1 MSNPTPVDIA
11 ESVRTAYTVRMEK
24 KLKTLVL
31 IDGNAIIHRSY
42 HALPPMATKTGESVH
57 AVYGF
62 ALTLFS
68 VIEKFKP
75 DYIAASF
82 DLPGGTFRDEL
93 YAEYKATRVAAPDDL
108 YAQIPRVKE
117 LVQAMNIP
125 IYELPGFEADDCVGA
140 LSKQG
145 EAAGVETIIVTGDT
159 DTLQLVTEHVK
170 VYTLRK
176 GLKDMVLYG
185 VSEVTAKYGFPPERL
200 IDYKGLRGDT
210 SDNIPGVKGIGEKGA
225 TDLIQEFGSLED
237 IYAALERVKPKVR
250 EKLVAGREMAF
261 LSKKLGTIDREAPVI
276 LKLDECATHDFNH
289 ETIEHF
295 LRTLDFFSLLKRI
308 PGGEKKGQES
318 HIIRSEK
325 PKKRGQKRIET
336 GEDIE
341 EFLRRCLTEPIAVVL
356 SETDASLFGSRGVEA
371 VGLAASSEAV
381 EVVWNEATGRV
392 LAEFLADSDRKKIAI
407 DAKALA
413 HTLAGLGMKLS
424 GIVEDILLSAYMLQ
438 AGNRLD
444 VETLIIEESGTDW
457 TSLALLEK
465 ARAVRALAHSLRKKL
480 EALAEEQGGEHTVVT
495 LLRDIELPLVS
506 VLFAMEEAGI
516 LLDPATFKQL
526 SQEIDASVQS
536 LEKGI
541 YTFAGK
547 EFNLNSPKQLA
558 DVLFVDLAIP
568 TDGIKKNKTG
578 YSTASTELEKLRS
591 DYPIVKLIE
600 EYRETFKLK
609 TTYVDVLPGLVK
621 SDGRLHTT
629 YRQDV
634 AATGRLSS
642 VDPNLQNIPIRTAL
656 GARIRD
662 GFVAAPGKKLVGADY
677 SQIELR
683 IAAHLSGD
691 INMTRAFIEGED
703 IHRATA
709 ALVHGLKPEDVSDS
723 LRREA
728 KALNFGIIYGMGAYG
743 LAQATDMDQKKAA
756 QFIKEYLK
764 KFSGI
769 AKYMD
774 DMRKFAHEK
783 GYVETALGRRRT
795 LPEIQSTNQAL
806 VRGAE
811 RMAINMPIQGLAA
824 DIMKLAMLAAERL
837 VETKYANSARLLLQ
851 IHDELIAEVDE
862 KDAVAFAADLQNAME
877 GVYQLSVPLAVS
889 VEIGKNWGE
898 I

>member
-1 MSNPTPVDIA
+1 MATK
-11 ESVRTAYTVRMEK
+11 R
-24 KLKTLVL
+24 KLLVL

-42 HALPPMATKTGESVH
+42 HALPPMATKAGESVH

-62 ALTLFS
+62 AMTLFS

-82 DLPGGTFRDEL
+82 DLPGGTFRDDL
-93 YAEYKATRVAAPDDL
+93 YAEYKATRVKAPDDL
-108 YAQIPRVKE
+108 YAQIPKVKE

-125 IYELPGFEADDCVGA
+125 IYELPGYEADDCVGT

-145 EAAGVETIIVTGDT
+145 EKAGVDVVIVTGDT
-159 DTLQLVTEHVK
+159 DTLQLVTERVK

-185 VSEVTAKYGFPPERL
+185 IPEVKEKYSFPPERL
-200 IDYKGLRGDT
+200 VDYKGLRGDS

-250 EKLVAGREMAF
+250 EKLIADREMAF
-261 LSKKLGTIDREAPVI
+261 LSKKLGTIDSGAPVT
-276 LKLDECATHDFNH
+276 LALEECATHDFNR
-289 ETIEHF
+289 ETIENF
-295 LRTLDFFSLLKRI
+295 LRSLDFYSLLKRI
-308 PGGEKKGQES
+308 PGTIGMTTSAVDTRPAKRTGKKTKS
-318 HIIRSEK
+318 ISTSEDLK
-325 PKKRGQKRIET
+325 S
-336 GEDIE
+336 
-341 EFLRRCLTEPIAVVL
+341 FLASSASEPVSVVPVL
-356 SETDASLFGSRGVEA
+356 KDASLFGAAGIES
-371 VGLAASSEAV
+371 VGLASSGEAV
-381 EVVWNEATGRV
+381 EVMWNEATESALTGFF
-392 LAEFLADSDRKKIAI
+392 ANPERKKIAI
-407 DAKALA
+407 DSKALA
-413 HTLAGLGMKLS
+413 HTLSGVKAKLAG
-424 GIVEDILLSAYMLQ
+424 ITEDILLSAYVLH
-438 AGNRLD
+438 AGHRSD
-444 VETLIIEESGTDW
+444 IETLVVEESGADW
-457 TSLALLEK
+457 ASLSLPEK
-465 ARAVRALAHSLRKKL
+465 AKAATMLASSLREKL
-480 EALAEEQGGEHTVVT
+480 EALAKEQGGQYTVTT
-495 LLRDIELPLVS
+495 LLRDIELPLVP
-506 VLFAMEEAGI
+506 VLFAMEEAGV
-516 LLDPATFKQL
+516 LLDPVVFQKL
-526 SQEIDASVQS
+526 SEEIDASVKS
-536 LEKGI
+536 LEKEI

-568 TDGIKKNKTG
+568 TEGVKKNKTG
-578 YSTASTELEKLRS
+578 YSTASPELEKLRAE
-591 DYPIVKLIE
+591 YPIVKLIE

-642 VDPNLQNIPIRTAL
+642 VDPNLQNIPIRTML

-662 GFVAAPGKKLVGADY
+662 GFVAALGKKLVGADY

-691 INMTRAFIEGED
+691 ENMTRAFIEGED

-709 ALVHGLKPEDVSDS
+709 ALVHGLKPEEVSDS

-756 QFIKEYLK
+756 EFIKEYLS
-764 KFSGI
+764 KFSGV

-774 DMRKFAHEK
+774 DMKKFAHEN

-824 DIMKLAMLAAERL
+824 DIMKLAMLAAHKL
-837 VETKYANSARLLLQ
+837 VQEKYPNSARLLLQ

-862 KDAVAFAADLQNAME
+862 ADASAFAADLKQAME
-877 GVYQLSVPLAVS
+877 SVYTLSVPLAVS
-889 VEIGKNWGE
+889 VEIGNNWGE

>member
-1 MSNPTPVDIA
+1 MATK
-11 ESVRTAYTVRMEK
+11 R
-24 KLKTLVL
+24 KLLVL

-42 HALPPMATKTGESVH
+42 HALPPMATKAGDSVH

-62 ALTLFS
+62 AMTLFS

-82 DLPGGTFRDEL
+82 DLPGGTFRDDL

-108 YAQIPRVKE
+108 YAQIPKVKE

-125 IYELPGFEADDCVGA
+125 IYELPGYEADDCVGT

-145 EAAGVETIIVTGDT
+145 EQAGVDVVIVTGDT

-185 VSEVTAKYGFPPERL
+185 IPEVTEKYGFPPERL
-200 IDYKGLRGDT
+200 VDYKGLRGDS

-237 IYAALERVKPKVR
+237 IYAALEKVKPKVR
-250 EKLVAGREMAF
+250 EKLEADREMAF
-261 LSKKLGTIDREAPVI
+261 LSKKLGTIDSEAPVT
-276 LKLDECATHDFNH
+276 LVLEDCATHDFNR
-289 ETIEHF
+289 ETIENF
-295 LRTLDFFSLLKRI
+295 LRSLDFFSLLKRI
-308 PGGEKKGQES
+308 PGTAGTGAVADVKPAKRTGKKIKSIATAGDLEA
-318 HIIRSEK
+318 
-325 PKKRGQKRIET
+325 
-336 GEDIE
+336 
-341 EFLRRCLTEPIAVVL
+341 FLEAPL
-356 SETDASLFGSRGVEA
+356 SEAVAAIVIEKDASLFGAAGIDS
-371 VGLAASSEAV
+371 VGLASSTEAV
-381 EVVWNEATGRV
+381 EVMWNEATGSV
-392 LAEFLADSDRKKIAI
+392 LVGFFANPERKKIAI
-407 DAKALA
+407 DSKALA
-413 HTLAGLGMKLS
+413 HALTGAKATLAG
-424 GIVEDILLSAYMLQ
+424 ITEDILLSAYILH
-438 AGNRLD
+438 AGHRSD
-444 VETLIIEESGTDW
+444 IETLIVEENGSDW
-457 TSLALLEK
+457 TSLSLPEK
-465 ARAVRALAHSLRKKL
+465 AKAARGLALSLREKL
-480 EALAEEQGGEHTVVT
+480 EVLAKEQGGTYTVTT
-495 LLRDIELPLVS
+495 LLRDIELPLVP
-506 VLFAMEEAGI
+506 VLFAMEEAGV
-516 LLDPATFKQL
+516 LLDPEVFQKL
-526 SQEIDASVQS
+526 SEEIDASVKS
-536 LEKGI
+536 LEKEI
-541 YTFAGK
+541 YKFAGK

-568 TDGIKKNKTG
+568 TEGVKKNKTG
-578 YSTASTELEKLRS
+578 YSTASPELEKLRAE
-591 DYPIVKLIE
+591 YPIVKLIE

-642 VDPNLQNIPIRTAL
+642 VDPNLQNIPIRTTL

-662 GFVAAPGKKLVGADY
+662 GFIAAPGKKLVGADY

-691 INMTRAFIEGED
+691 ENMTRAFLEGED

-709 ALVHGLKPEDVSDS
+709 ALVHGLKPEEVSDS

-756 QFIKEYLK
+756 EFIKEYLS
-764 KFSGI
+764 KFSGV

-774 DMRKFAHEK
+774 DMKKFAHEK

-824 DIMKLAMLAAERL
+824 DIMKLAMLAAHKL
-837 VETKYANSARLLLQ
+837 VQEKYPNSARLLLQ

-862 KDAVAFAADLQNAME
+862 KDAEAFAADLQIAME
-877 GVYQLSVPLAVS
+877 SVYQLSVPLAVS
-889 VEIGKNWGE
+889 VEIGNNWGE

>member
-1 MSNPTPVDIA
+1 MATK
-11 ESVRTAYTVRMEK
+11 R
-24 KLKTLVL
+24 KLLVL

-62 ALTLFS
+62 AMTLFS

-82 DLPGGTFRDEL
+82 DLPGGTFRDDL

-108 YAQIPRVKE
+108 YAQIPKVKE

-125 IYELPGFEADDCVGA
+125 IYELPGYEADDCVGT

-145 EAAGVETIIVTGDT
+145 EQAGVDVVIVTGDT

-185 VSEVTAKYGFPPERL
+185 IPEVTEKYGFPPERL
-200 IDYKGLRGDT
+200 VDYKGLRGDS

-237 IYAALERVKPKVR
+237 IYEALERVKPKVR
-250 EKLVAGREMAF
+250 EKLEADREIAF
-261 LSKKLGTIDREAPVI
+261 LSKKLGTIDSGAPVT
-276 LKLDECATHDFNH
+276 LALEECTTHDFNR
-289 ETIEHF
+289 ETIENF
-295 LRTLDFFSLLKRI
+295 LRSLDFYSLLKRI
-308 PGGEKKGQES
+308 PGPAGREASADVKPAKRTAKKTKSITTE
-318 HIIRSEK
+318 
-325 PKKRGQKRIET
+325 
-336 GEDIE
+336 EDMQL
-341 EFLRRCLTEPIAVVL
+341 FLASSIAEPLAVVANL
-356 SETDASLFGSRGVEA
+356 KDASLFGAAGIEA
-371 VGLAASSEAV
+371 VGLATSHGAV
-381 EVVWNEATGRV
+381 EVVWNEATSKS
-392 LAEFLADSDRKKIAI
+392 LTEFFADPKRKKII
-407 DAKALA
+407 VDSKAFA
-413 HTLAGLGMKLS
+413 HTLSSLGTKLS
-424 GIVEDILLSAYMLQ
+424 GITEDILLSAYILH
-438 AGNRLD
+438 AGRRSD
-444 VETLIIEESGTDW
+444 IETLVVEENGADW
-457 TSLALLEK
+457 KSLSLVEK
-465 ARAVRALAHSLRKKL
+465 AKAVAVLAASLRKQL
-480 EALAEEQGGEHTVVT
+480 DVLAAEQGGEHTVVT
-495 LLRDIELPLVS
+495 LLRDVELPLVP
-506 VLFAMEEAGI
+506 VLFAMEEAGV
-516 LLDPATFKQL
+516 LLDPAVFQKL
-526 SQEIDASVQS
+526 SEEIDASVKS
-536 LEKGI
+536 LEKEI
-541 YTFAGK
+541 YKFAGK

-568 TDGIKKNKTG
+568 TEGVKKNKTG
-578 YSTASTELEKLRS
+578 YSTASTELEKLRAE
-591 DYPIVKLIE
+591 YPIVKLIE

-662 GFVAAPGKKLVGADY
+662 GFVAPEGKKLVGADY

-691 INMTRAFIEGED
+691 ENMTRAFIEGED

-743 LAQATDMDQKKAA
+743 LASATDMDQKKAA
-756 QFIKEYLK
+756 EFIKEYLR
-764 KFSGI
+764 KFSGV

-824 DIMKLAMLAAERL
+824 DIMKLAMLAAHKL
-837 VETKYANSARLLLQ
+837 VQEKYSNSAKLLLQ

-862 KDAVAFAADLQNAME
+862 KDAETFAADLRVAME
-877 GVYQLSVPLAVS
+877 GVYELSVPLAVS
-889 VEIGKNWGE
+889 VEIGNNWGE

>member
-1 MSNPTPVDIA
+1 MANK
-11 ESVRTAYTVRMEK
+11 R
-24 KLKTLVL
+24 KLLVL

-42 HALPPMATKTGESVH
+42 HALPPMATKSGESVH

-62 ALTLFS
+62 AMTLFS

-82 DLPGGTFRDEL
+82 DLPGGTFRDDL

-108 YAQIPRVKE
+108 YAQIPKVKE

-125 IYELPGFEADDCVGA
+125 IYELPGYEADDCVGT

-145 EAAGVETIIVTGDT
+145 EEASVDVVIVTGDT

-185 VSEVTAKYGFPPERL
+185 IPEVTAKYGFPPERL
-200 IDYKGLRGDT
+200 VDYKGLRGDS

-237 IYAALERVKPKVR
+237 IYAALDRVKPKVR
-250 EKLVAGREMAF
+250 EKLVVDRDMAF
-261 LSKKLGTIDREAPVI
+261 LSKKLGTIDRESPVT
-276 LKLDECATHDFNH
+276 LVLDECTTHDFNR
-289 ETIEHF
+289 ETIENF
-295 LRTLDFFSLLKRI
+295 LRSLDFYSLLKRI
-308 PGGEKKGQES
+308 PGTAGTTTVVAESKPAKRTGKKS
-318 HIIRSEK
+318 KSIAIA
-325 PKKRGQKRIET
+325 
-336 GEDIE
+336 EDLKS
-341 EFLRRCLTEPIAVVL
+341 FLASSVTEPVAVVATL
-356 SETDASLFGSRGVEA
+356 KDASLFGAAGIEA
-371 VGLAASSEAV
+371 VGLATSHEAV
-381 EVVWNEATGRV
+381 EVVWNEATGPI
-392 LAEFLADSDRKKIAI
+392 LAGFFADEKRKKIMVDSKAF
-407 DAKALA
+407 AHALA
-413 HTLAGLGMKLS
+413 GIGLKLS
-424 GIVEDILLSAYMLQ
+424 GIAEDILLSAYVLH
-438 AGNRLD
+438 AGRRSD
-444 VETLIIEESGTDW
+444 IETLVVEESGADW
-457 TSLALLEK
+457 ASLPPIEK
-465 ARAVRALAHSLRKKL
+465 AKAARALALSLREKL
-480 EALAEEQGGEHTVVT
+480 EALAKEQGGKYTVVT
-495 LLRDIELPLVS
+495 LLRDIELPLVP
-506 VLFAMEEAGI
+506 VLFAMEEAGV
-516 LLDPATFKQL
+516 LLDPAVFQKL
-526 SQEIDASVQS
+526 SLEIDASVKA
-536 LEKGI
+536 LEKEI
-541 YTFAGK
+541 YKFAGK

-568 TDGIKKNKTG
+568 TEGVKKNKTG
-578 YSTASTELEKLRS
+578 YSTASPELEKLRA

-662 GFVAAPGKKLVGADY
+662 GFIAAPGKKLVGADY

-691 INMTRAFIEGED
+691 ENMTKAFVEGED

-709 ALVHGLKPEDVSDS
+709 ALVHGLKPEEVSDS

-756 QFIKEYLK
+756 EFIKEYLK
-764 KFSGI
+764 KFSGV
-769 AKYMD
+769 AKYME
-774 DMRKFAHEK
+774 DMKKFAHEK

-824 DIMKLAMLAAERL
+824 DIMKLAMLAAEAL
-837 VETKYANSARLLLQ
+837 VETKYASSARLLLQ

-862 KDAVAFAADLQNAME
+862 KDAAAFATDLQQAME

-889 VEIGKNWGE
+889 VEIGNNWGE

>member
-1 MSNPTPVDIA
+1 
-11 ESVRTAYTVRMEK
+11 
-24 KLKTLVL
+24 
-31 IDGNAIIHRSY
+31 
-42 HALPPMATKTGESVH
+42 MATKAGQSVH

-93 YAEYKATRVAAPDDL
+93 YADYKATRVKAPDDL
-108 YAQIPRVKE
+108 YAQIPIVKE

-125 IYELPGFEADDCVGA
+125 IYELPGFEADDCVGT

-159 DTLQLVTEHVK
+159 DTLQLVTDRVK

-185 VSEVTAKYGFPPERL
+185 IPEVTAKYGFLPERL
-200 IDYKGLRGDT
+200 VDYKGLRGDA

-237 IYAALERVKPKVR
+237 IYASLEQVKPKVR
-250 EKLVAGREMAF
+250 EKLAVDREMAF
-261 LSKKLGTIDREAPVI
+261 LSKKLGTIDTAGPVTLALDDCVTHQFDHGKIEA
-276 LKLDECATHDFNH
+276 
-289 ETIEHF
+289 F
-295 LRTLDFFSLLKRI
+295 LRSLDFFSLVKRI
-308 PGGEKKGQES
+308 PGSNEQPATNNQQQGKAKKKD
-318 HIIRSEK
+318 INKTR
-325 PKKRGQKRIET
+325 RI
-336 GEDIE
+336 
-341 EFLRRCLTEPIAVVL
+341 
-356 SETDASLFGSRGVEA
+356 TDADALEAWLKNVQHEVLAIVLREKETSLFGTAGIESF
-371 VGLAASSEAV
+371 GLATSGLAV
-381 EVVWNEATGRV
+381 EVTWNEATEPV
-392 LAEFLADSDRKKIAI
+392 LKDFLVDTQRPKIAV
-407 DAKALA
+407 DSKAMM
-413 HTLAGLGMKLS
+413 HTLAAVGARLG
-424 GIVEDILLSAYMLQ
+424 GVAEDILLLAYILQ
-438 AGNRLD
+438 AGRRSD
-444 VETLIIEESGTDW
+444 IETLVVEESGADW
-457 TSLALLEK
+457 ASLSLPEK
-465 ARAVRALAHSLRKKL
+465 AKTVRSIALSFREKL
-480 EALAEEQGGEHTVVT
+480 EALAIEQGGEHTVTT
-495 LLRDIELPLVS
+495 LLRDIELPLVP
-506 VLFAMEEAGI
+506 VLFEMERAGV
-516 LLDPATFKQL
+516 LLDPDVFVIL

-536 LEKGI
+536 LEKEI
-541 YTFAGK
+541 YKFAGK

-558 DVLFVDLAIP
+558 EVLFGDLAIP
-568 TDGIKKNKTG
+568 AEGIKKNKTG
-578 YSTASTELEKLRS
+578 YSTASTELEKLRA
-591 DYPIVKLIE
+591 DYPIVKLVE
-600 EYRETFKLK
+600 EYRETYKLK

-621 SDGRLHTT
+621 SDGRIHTT
-629 YRQDV
+629 YDQAV

-642 VDPNLQNIPIRTAL
+642 VDPNLQNIPIRTTL

-662 GFVAAPGKKLVGADY
+662 GFIAAPGKKLVGADY

-691 INMTRAFIEGED
+691 ENMTRAFRDGED
-703 IHRATA
+703 IHRTTA
-709 ALVHGLKPEDVSDS
+709 ALVHGVDPAEVSDS

-743 LAQATDMDQKKAA
+743 LAQATDMDQKQAA
-756 QFIKEYLK
+756 QFIKDYLA
-764 KFSGI
+764 KFSGV
-769 AKYMD
+769 AKYME
-774 DMRKFAHEK
+774 DMKKFAHEH

-824 DIMKLAMLAAERL
+824 DIMKLAMLAAHRL
-837 VETKYANSARLLLQ
+837 IESKYANSAKLLLQ

-862 KDAVAFAADLQNAME
+862 QDAVAFAADLKLAME
-877 GVYQLSVPLAVS
+877 SVYKLSVPLAVS
-889 VEIGKNWGE
+889 VEIGNNWGE

>member
-1 MSNPTPVDIA
+1 MATK
-11 ESVRTAYTVRMEK
+11 R
-24 KLKTLVL
+24 KLLVL

-62 ALTLFS
+62 AMTLFS

-82 DLPGGTFRDEL
+82 DLPGGTFRDDL

-108 YAQIPRVKE
+108 YAQIPKVKE

-125 IYELPGFEADDCVGA
+125 IYELAGYEADDCVGA

-145 EAAGVETIIVTGDT
+145 EEAGVETIIVTGDT

-185 VSEVTAKYGFPPERL
+185 ISEVTEKYGFPPERL
-200 IDYKGLRGDT
+200 VDYKGLRGDS
-210 SDNIPGVKGIGEKGA
+210 SDNIPGVRGIGEKGA

-237 IYAALERVKPKVR
+237 IYGALERVKPKVR
-250 EKLVAGREMAF
+250 EKLSADRDMAF
-261 LSKKLGTIDREAPVI
+261 LSKKLGTIDTNAPV
-276 LKLDECATHDFNH
+276 KLALEECATHDFNR
-289 ETIEHF
+289 ETIENF
-295 LRTLDFFSLLKRI
+295 LHSLDFYSLLKRI
-308 PGGEKKGQES
+308 PGAASMETAANP
-318 HIIRSEK
+318 K
-325 PKKRGQKRIET
+325 PAKRASRKAKSIT
-336 GEDIE
+336 TKEDLKS
-341 EFLRRCLTEPIAVVL
+341 FLASFPAEPVAVVANQK
-356 SETDASLFGSRGVEA
+356 DASLFGAAGIEA
-371 VGLAASSEAV
+371 VGLATGGGAV
-381 EVVWNEATGRV
+381 EVIWNESTGKS
-392 LAEFLADSDRKKIAI
+392 LAEFFADSDRKKIAI
-407 DAKALA
+407 DSKALA
-413 HTLAGLGMKLS
+413 HVLASLGIKLS
-424 GIVEDILLSAYMLQ
+424 GISEDILLSAYVLQ
-438 AGNRLD
+438 AGHRSD
-444 VETLIIEESGTDW
+444 IETLVIEESGADW
-457 TSLALLEK
+457 TSLSLAE
-465 ARAVRALAHSLRKKL
+465 RAKVVATLAVSLRKKL
-480 EALAEEQGGEHTVVT
+480 EALATEQGSEHTVVT
-495 LLRDIELPLVS
+495 LLRDIELPLVP
-506 VLFAMEEAGI
+506 VLFAMEEAGV
-516 LLDPATFKQL
+516 LLDPAVFQKL
-526 SQEIDASVQS
+526 SQEIDASVKS
-536 LEKGI
+536 LEKEI
-541 YTFAGK
+541 YKFAGK

-568 TDGIKKNKTG
+568 TEGVKKNKTG
-578 YSTASTELEKLRS
+578 YSTASTELEKLRA

-642 VDPNLQNIPIRTAL
+642 VDPNLQNIPIRTEL

-662 GFVAAPGKKLVGADY
+662 GFIAAPGKRLVGADY

-691 INMTRAFIEGED
+691 ENMTRAFIEGED

-709 ALVHGLKPEDVSDS
+709 ALVHGLKPEDVSDG

-756 QFIKEYLK
+756 EFIKEYLK
-764 KFSGI
+764 KFSGV

-774 DMRKFAHEK
+774 GMRKFAHEK

-824 DIMKLAMLAAERL
+824 DIMKLAMLAAHEL
-837 VETKYANSARLLLQ
+837 VEAKYSDSARLLLQ

-862 KDAVAFAADLQNAME
+862 ERAEEFARDLKTAME
-877 GVYQLSVPLAVS
+877 GVYRLSVPLAVS
-889 VEIGKNWGE
+889 VEIGNNWGE

>member
-1 MSNPTPVDIA
+1 MVS
-11 ESVRTAYTVRMEK
+11 K
-24 KLKTLVL
+24 KKRLVL

-42 HALPPMATKTGESVH
+42 HALPPMATKSGESVH

-62 ALTLFS
+62 AMTLFS
-68 VIEKFKP
+68 VIDKFKP

-82 DLPGGTFRDEL
+82 DLSGGTFRDEL
-93 YAEYKATRVAAPDDL
+93 YADYKATRTKAPDDL
-108 YAQIPRVKE
+108 YAQIPKVKE

-145 EAAGVETIIVTGDT
+145 EVAGTDVVIVTGDT
-159 DTLQLVTEHVK
+159 DTLQLVTEQVK

-185 VSEVTAKYGFPPERL
+185 IPEVIAKYGFPPERL
-200 IDYKGLRGDT
+200 VDYKGLRGDT

-237 IYAALERVKPKVR
+237 IYAALEKVKPKVR
-250 EKLVAGREMAF
+250 EKLEADREIAF
-261 LSKKLGTIDREAPVI
+261 LSKTLGTIDTSAPVT
-276 LKLDECATHDFNH
+276 LVLDECATHDFNR
-289 ETIEHF
+289 ETIESF
-295 LRTLDFFSLLKRI
+295 LRALDFYSLIKRI
-308 PGGEKKGQES
+308 PGNGDVKNGVEKSLE
-318 HIIRSEK
+318 R
-325 PKKRGQKRIET
+325 PKKQVKKTKRIENEADAKECFECFGSESVT
-336 GEDIE
+336 
-341 EFLRRCLTEPIAVVL
+341 VVL
-356 SETDASLFGSRGVEA
+356 NEKEASLFGNAGIES
-371 VGLAASSEAV
+371 VGLAGLSEAV
-381 EVVWNEATGRV
+381 EIAWNEATEKSLAVFLSDANRKKITVDSKAIMHALLPMDIMLTGVVEDVLLSVYILHAGKRSDIETLVVEENGADWNGLSFPEKAKTVRV
-392 LAEFLADSDRKKIAI
+392 LAL
-407 DAKALA
+407 
-413 HTLAGLGMKLS
+413 
-424 GIVEDILLSAYMLQ
+424 
-438 AGNRLD
+438 
-444 VETLIIEESGTDW
+444 
-457 TSLALLEK
+457 
-465 ARAVRALAHSLRKKL
+465 SLREKL
-480 EALAEEQGGEHTVVT
+480 EVLAEEQGGEHTVVT
-495 LLRDIELPLVS
+495 LLQDIELPLVP
-506 VLFAMEEAGI
+506 VLFAMEEAGV
-516 LLDPATFKQL
+516 LLDPAVFQKL
-526 SQEIDASVQS
+526 AEEIDASVKS
-536 LEKGI
+536 LEKEI

-568 TDGIKKNKTG
+568 TDSIKKNKTG
-578 YSTASTELEKLRS
+578 YSTASLELEKLRV

-662 GFVAAPGKKLVGADY
+662 GFIAPAGKKLVGADY

-691 INMTRAFIEGED
+691 ANMTRAFVDGED

-709 ALVHGLKPEDVSDS
+709 ALVHGLRAEEVSDS

-756 QFIKEYLK
+756 QFIKDYLA
-764 KFSGI
+764 KFSGV

-783 GYVETALGRRRT
+783 GYVETALGRRRF

-824 DIMKLAMLAAERL
+824 DIMKLAMLAAHEL
-837 VETKYANSARLLLQ
+837 VQEKYTNSARLLLQ

-862 KDAVAFAADLQNAME
+862 SVATAFAADLKQVME

-889 VEIGKNWGE
+889 VEIGDNWGE

>member
-1 MSNPTPVDIA
+1 MT
-11 ESVRTAYTVRMEK
+11 TK
-24 KLKTLVL
+24 HKLLVL
-31 IDGNAIIHRSY
+31 IDGNALIHRSY

-62 ALTLFS
+62 AMTLFS

-82 DLPGGTFRDEL
+82 DLPGGTFRDDL
-93 YAEYKATRVAAPDDL
+93 YAEYKATRAAAPDDL
-108 YAQIPRVKE
+108 YAQIPKVKE

-125 IYELPGFEADDCVGA
+125 IYELPGYEADDCVGT

-145 EAAGVETIIVTGDT
+145 EAAGVDVVIVTGDT
-159 DTLQLVTEHVK
+159 DTLQLVTSHVK

-185 VSEVTAKYGFPPERL
+185 IPEVTEKYGFPPERL
-200 IDYKGLRGDT
+200 VDYKGLRGDS

-225 TDLIQEFGSLED
+225 TDLIREFGSLEA
-237 IYAALERVKPKVR
+237 IYAALEQVKPKVR
-250 EKLVAGREMAF
+250 EKLVADRDMAF
-261 LSKKLGTIDREAPVI
+261 LSKRLGTIDTVAPVT
-276 LKLDECATHDFNH
+276 LTLEECTTQDFNR

-295 LRTLDFFSLLKRI
+295 LRLLDFYSLLKRI
-308 PGGEKKGQES
+308 PGVTDAAVTTAKPAKRTGKKS
-318 HIIRSEK
+318 
-325 PKKRGQKRIET
+325 KRIT
-336 GEDIE
+336 TPE
-341 EFLRRCLTEPIAVVL
+341 ELKLFLTTSATEAVAVVFVL
-356 SETDASLFGSRGVEA
+356 KDASLFGAAGIEVL
-371 VGLAASSEAV
+371 GIASSREAV
-381 EVVWNEATGRV
+381 EVVWNEATGAS
-392 LAEFLADSDRKKIAI
+392 LTEFLADPERKKIAV
-407 DAKALA
+407 DSKVFA
-413 HTLAGLGMKLS
+413 HILSGLGVKLS
-424 GIVEDILLSAYMLQ
+424 GIVEDILLSTYVLQ
-438 AGNRLD
+438 AGKRSD
-444 VETLIIEESGTDW
+444 IETLIVEENGADW
-457 TSLALLEK
+457 ASLSLSEKAKAVRSLAG
-465 ARAVRALAHSLRKKL
+465 SLRKKL
-480 EALAEEQGGEHTVVT
+480 EALAKEQGGEHTVVS

-506 VLFAMEEAGI
+506 VLFAMEESGV
-516 LLDPATFKQL
+516 LLDPRVFQEL
-526 SQEIDASVQS
+526 SEEIDASVKV
-536 LEKGI
+536 LEKEI
-541 YTFAGK
+541 YKFAGK

-558 DVLFVDLAIP
+558 DVLFIDLDIP
-568 TDGIKKNKTG
+568 TEGVKKNKTG
-578 YSTASTELEKLRS
+578 YSTASTELEKLRA

-662 GFVAAPGKKLVGADY
+662 GFIAAPGKKLISADY

-691 INMTRAFIEGED
+691 ENMTRAFIEGED

-709 ALVHGLKPEDVSDS
+709 ALVHGLSPELVSDG

-728 KALNFGIIYGMGAYG
+728 KVLNFGIIYGMGAYG
-743 LAQATDMDQKKAA
+743 LSQATDMDQKKAA
-756 QFIKEYLK
+756 EFIKEYLK
-764 KFSGI
+764 KFSGV

-783 GYVETALGRRRT
+783 GYVETALGRRRM
-795 LPEIQSTNQAL
+795 LPEIHSTNQAL

-824 DIMKLAMLAAERL
+824 DIMKLAMLAAQTL
-837 VETKYANSARLLLQ
+837 VETKYVRSARLLLQ

-862 KDAVAFAADLQNAME
+862 KEAAAFAADLERVME

-889 VEIGKNWGE
+889 VEIGNNWGE

>member
-1 MSNPTPVDIA
+1 MTSQ
-11 ESVRTAYTVRMEK
+11 R
-24 KLKTLVL
+24 KLLVL
-31 IDGNAIIHRSY
+31 LDGNALVHRSY
-42 HALPPMATKTGESVH
+42 HALPPMATKAGQSVH

-93 YAEYKATRVAAPDDL
+93 YADYKATRVKAPDDL
-108 YAQIPRVKE
+108 YAQIPIVKE

-125 IYELPGFEADDCVGA
+125 IYELPGFEADDCVGT

-159 DTLQLVTEHVK
+159 DTLQLVTDRVK

-185 VSEVTAKYGFPPERL
+185 IPEVTEKYGFPPERL
-200 IDYKGLRGDT
+200 VDYKGLRGDA

-237 IYAALERVKPKVR
+237 IYAALEKVKPKVR
-250 EKLVAGREMAF
+250 EKLEADRDMAL
-261 LSKKLGTIDREAPVI
+261 LSKRLGTIDTAAPVT
-276 LKLDECATHDFNH
+276 LALDDCVTHQFDH
-289 ETIEHF
+289 GKIEAF
-295 LRTLDFFSLLKRI
+295 LRSLDFYSLIKRI
-308 PGGEKKGQES
+308 PTDNGQRTTDNTKSGAKSEKKL
-318 HIIRSEK
+318 K
-325 PKKRGQKRIET
+325 AKKIKNAEDLEAWLVKVRGEA
-336 GEDIE
+336 
-341 EFLRRCLTEPIAVVL
+341 IAVVL
-356 SETDASLFGSRGVEA
+356 DEQEVSLFGSAGIES
-371 VGLAASSEAV
+371 VGLATADRV
-381 EVVWNEATGRV
+381 IEVVWNEATEPALR
-392 LAEFLADSDRKKIAI
+392 EFLADAERAKIAV
-407 DAKALA
+407 DSKAMM
-413 HTLAGLGMKLS
+413 HTLATVGGHLAG
-424 GIVEDILLSAYMLQ
+424 VTEDIMLSAYLLH
-438 AGNRLD
+438 AGHRSD
-444 VETLIIEESGTDW
+444 IESLMAEQGGPAW
-457 TSLALLEK
+457 TGLSLSEKAKAIRSLALN
-465 ARAVRALAHSLRKKL
+465 LRKNL
-480 EALAEEQGGEHTVVT
+480 EALAAEQGGKHTVVT
-495 LLRDIELPLVS
+495 LLRDIELPLVP
-506 VLFAMEEAGI
+506 VLFAMEEAGV
-516 LLDPATFKQL
+516 LLDPAVFKKL
-526 SQEIDASVQS
+526 SREIDASVKS
-536 LEKGI
+536 LEAEVYK
-541 YTFAGK
+541 FAGK

-568 TDGIKKNKTG
+568 TEGVKKNKTG
-578 YSTASTELEKLRS
+578 YSTASPELEKLRAE
-591 DYPIVKLIE
+591 YPIVKLIE

-662 GFVAAPGKKLVGADY
+662 GFIAAPGKRLVGADY

-691 INMTRAFIEGED
+691 ENMTKAFREGED

-709 ALVHGLKPEDVSDS
+709 ALVHGLKPSDVSDS

-728 KALNFGIIYGMGAYG
+728 KALNFGIIYGMGAFG

-756 QFIKEYLK
+756 QFIKDYLA
-764 KFSGI
+764 KFSGV
-769 AKYMD
+769 AKYME
-774 DMRKFAHEK
+774 DMKKFAHEK

-824 DIMKLAMLAAERL
+824 DIMKLAMLATHDL
-837 VETKYANSARLLLQ
+837 VQVKYADSARLLLQ

-862 KDAVAFAADLQNAME
+862 QEAAAFAADLKIAME

-889 VEIGKNWGE
+889 VEIGNNWGE

>member
-1 MSNPTPVDIA
+1 MA
-11 ESVRTAYTVRMEK
+11 AKR
-24 KLKTLVL
+24 KLLVL

-62 ALTLFS
+62 AMTLFS

-82 DLPGGTFRDEL
+82 DLPGGTFRDDL

-108 YAQIPRVKE
+108 YAQIPKVKE

-125 IYELPGFEADDCVGA
+125 IYELPGYEADDCVGT

-145 EAAGVETIIVTGDT
+145 EKAGVDVVIVTGDT
-159 DTLQLVTEHVK
+159 DTLQLVTEQVK

-185 VSEVTAKYGFPPERL
+185 IPEVTEKYGFPPERL
-200 IDYKGLRGDT
+200 VDYKGLRGDS

-237 IYAALERVKPKVR
+237 IYEALERVKPKMR
-250 EKLVAGREMAF
+250 EKLVADRDMAF
-261 LSKKLGTIDREAPVI
+261 LSKKLGTIDTAAPVT
-276 LKLDECATHDFNH
+276 LVLEECATHDFNR
-289 ETIEHF
+289 ETIENF
-295 LRTLDFFSLLKRI
+295 LRSLDFYSLLKRI
-308 PGGEKKGQES
+308 PGTTGTGVAADVKPTKRSGKKVKS
-318 HIIRSEK
+318 IT
-325 PKKRGQKRIET
+325 T
-336 GEDIE
+336 GENLQLFLASSAE
-341 EFLRRCLTEPIAVVL
+341 EPVAVVASL
-356 SETDASLFGSRGVEA
+356 KEASLFGAAGIEA
-371 VGLAASSEAV
+371 VGLATSHEAA
-381 EVVWNEATGRV
+381 EIVWNEATSKILTG
-392 LAEFLADSDRKKIAI
+392 FFTDTKRKKIMV
-407 DAKALA
+407 DSKAFS
-413 HTLAGLGMKLS
+413 HTLAGLGTKLS
-424 GIVEDILLSAYMLQ
+424 GVTDDILLSAYVLH
-438 AGNRLD
+438 AGHRSD
-444 VETLIIEESGTDW
+444 IETLVVEENGADW
-457 TSLALLEK
+457 ANLSLVEK
-465 ARAVRALAHSLRKKL
+465 AKAVVMLAASLRKKL
-480 EALAEEQGGEHTVVT
+480 EDLATEQSGKYTVVT
-495 LLRDIELPLVS
+495 LLRDIELPLVP
-506 VLFAMEEAGI
+506 VLFAMEEAGV
-516 LLDPATFKQL
+516 LLDPAVFQQL
-526 SQEIDASVQS
+526 SQEIDASVKS
-536 LEKGI
+536 LEEEI
-541 YTFAGK
+541 YKFAGK

-568 TDGIKKNKTG
+568 TEGVKKNKTG
-578 YSTASTELEKLRS
+578 YSTASTELEKLRA

-662 GFVAAPGKKLVGADY
+662 GFIAAPGKKLVGADY

-691 INMTRAFIEGED
+691 ENMTRAFIEGED

-709 ALVHGLKPEDVSDS
+709 ALVHGLKPEDVSDG

-756 QFIKEYLK
+756 EFIREYLK
-764 KFSGI
+764 KFSGV

-774 DMRKFAHEK
+774 DMKKFAHER

-824 DIMKLAMLAAERL
+824 DIMKLAMLAAEKL
-837 VETKYANSARLLLQ
+837 VETKYAKSARLLLQ

-862 KDAVAFAADLQNAME
+862 QDATAFAADLERTME
-877 GVYQLSVPLAVS
+877 GVYKLSVPLAVS
-889 VEIGKNWGE
+889 VEIGNNWGE

>member
-1 MSNPTPVDIA
+1 MATK
-11 ESVRTAYTVRMEK
+11 R
-24 KLKTLVL
+24 KLLVL
-31 IDGNAIIHRSY
+31 IDGNAIVHRSY

-62 ALTLFS
+62 AMTLFS

-82 DLPGGTFRDEL
+82 DLPGGTFRDDL

-108 YAQIPRVKE
+108 YAQIPKVKE
-117 LVQAMNIP
+117 LVQSMNIP
-125 IYELPGFEADDCVGA
+125 IYELPDYEADDCVGT
-140 LSKQG
+140 LSNQG
-145 EAAGVETIIVTGDT
+145 EKAGVDVVIVTGDT
-159 DTLQLVTEHVK
+159 DTLQLVTEQVK

-185 VSEVTAKYGFPPERL
+185 IPEVTEKYGFPPERL
-200 IDYKGLRGDT
+200 VDYKGLRGDS

-250 EKLVAGREMAF
+250 EKLEADRDMAF
-261 LSKKLGTIDREAPVI
+261 LSKKLGTIDIAAPVT
-276 LKLDECATHDFNH
+276 LVLDDCATHDFNR
-289 ETIEHF
+289 ETIEQF
-295 LRTLDFFSLLKRI
+295 LRSLDFYSLLKRI
-308 PGGEKKGQES
+308 PGAARTGDVADV
-318 HIIRSEK
+318 K
-325 PKKRGQKRIET
+325 PAKRTGRKVKSITTAEDLQPFLTSLSIE
-336 GEDIE
+336 
-341 EFLRRCLTEPIAVVL
+341 PVAVVASL
-356 SETDASLFGSRGVEA
+356 KDASLFGAAGIEA
-371 VGLAASSEAV
+371 VGLATPTGAV
-381 EVVWNEATGRV
+381 EVVWNEATGTV
-392 LAEFLADSDRKKIAI
+392 LAEFFADSDRKKMAI
-407 DAKALA
+407 DSKALA
-413 HTLAGLGMKLS
+413 HMLASVGARLS
-424 GIVEDILLSAYMLQ
+424 GISEDVLLSAYVLH
-438 AGNRLD
+438 AGRRSD
-444 VETLIIEESGTDW
+444 IETLVLEESGMDW
-457 TSLALLEK
+457 INLTLSEKAKAVRMLAL
-465 ARAVRALAHSLRKKL
+465 SLREKL
-480 EALAEEQGGEHTVVT
+480 EVLAKEQGGEHTVVT
-495 LLRDIELPLVS
+495 LLRDIELPLVP
-506 VLFAMEEAGI
+506 VLFAMEEAGV
-516 LLDPATFKQL
+516 LLDPAVFHTL
-526 SQEIDASVQS
+526 SQEIDASVKS
-536 LEKGI
+536 LEKAI

-568 TDGIKKNKTG
+568 TEGVKKNKTG
-578 YSTASTELEKLRS
+578 YSTASTELEKLRAE
-591 DYPIVKLIE
+591 YPIVKLIE

-621 SDGRLHTT
+621 TDGRLHTT

-691 INMTRAFIEGED
+691 ENMTRAFIEGED

-709 ALVHGLKPEDVSDS
+709 ALVHGLKPEDVSDG

-756 QFIKEYLK
+756 EFIKEYLK
-764 KFSGI
+764 KFSGV

-795 LPEIQSTNQAL
+795 LPEIQATNQAL

-824 DIMKLAMLAAERL
+824 DIMKLAMIAAEKL

-862 KDAVAFAADLQNAME
+862 NEVTAFAADLQIAME
-877 GVYQLSVPLAVS
+877 GVYRLSVPLAVS
-889 VEIGKNWGE
+889 VEIGNNWGE

>member
-1 MSNPTPVDIA
+1 MATK
-11 ESVRTAYTVRMEK
+11 K
-24 KLKTLVL
+24 KLLVL

-62 ALTLFS
+62 AMTLFS

-75 DYIAASF
+75 DYIAVSF
-82 DLPGGTFRDEL
+82 DLPGGTFRGDL

-108 YAQIPRVKE
+108 YAQIPKVKE
-117 LVQAMNIP
+117 LAQAMNIP
-125 IYELPGFEADDCVGA
+125 IYELPGYEADDCVGT

-145 EAAGVETIIVTGDT
+145 EKAGVDVVIVTGDT
-159 DTLQLVTEHVK
+159 DTLQLVTEQVK

-185 VSEVTAKYGFPPERL
+185 IPEVTEKYGFPPERL
-200 IDYKGLRGDT
+200 VDYKGLRGDS

-237 IYAALERVKPKVR
+237 IYAALERVKPKIR
-250 EKLVAGREMAF
+250 EKLEADRDMAL
-261 LSKKLGTIDREAPVI
+261 LSKKLGTIDTAAPVT
-276 LKLDECATHDFNH
+276 LALEECATHDFNR
-289 ETIEHF
+289 ETIENF
-295 LRTLDFFSLLKRI
+295 LRSLDFYSLLKRI
-308 PGGEKKGQES
+308 PGTASSTGVSSDVKPAKRVSKRAKSITTEKEL
-318 HIIRSEK
+318 RL
-325 PKKRGQKRIET
+325 
-336 GEDIE
+336 
-341 EFLRRCLTEPIAVVL
+341 FLASSAVEPVAVVASL
-356 SETDASLFGSRGVEA
+356 KDASLFGAAGIEA
-371 VGLAASSEAV
+371 LGLATSREAA
-381 EVVWNEATGRV
+381 EIVWNEATSRM
-392 LAEFLADSDRKKIAI
+392 LTDFFIDTKRKKIMV
-407 DAKALA
+407 DSKAFA
-413 HTLAGLGMKLS
+413 HTLAGLGTKLS
-424 GIVEDILLSAYMLQ
+424 GVTDDILLSAYVLHT
-438 AGNRLD
+438 GHRSD
-444 VETLIIEESGTDW
+444 IETLVVEENGADW
-457 TSLALLEK
+457 ANLSLVEK
-465 ARAVRALAHSLRKKL
+465 AKVVVILAISLRKKL
-480 EALAEEQGGEHTVVT
+480 DALAAEQGGKYTVVT
-495 LLRDIELPLVS
+495 LLRDIELPLVP
-506 VLFAMEEAGI
+506 VLSAMEEAGV
-516 LLDPATFKQL
+516 LLDPAVFQQL
-526 SQEIDASVQS
+526 SKEIDASVKA
-536 LEKGI
+536 LEKEI
-541 YTFAGK
+541 YKFAGK

-568 TDGIKKNKTG
+568 TEGVKKNKTG
-578 YSTASTELEKLRS
+578 YSTASTELEKLRA

-609 TTYVDVLPGLVK
+609 TTYVDVLPGLVHA
-621 SDGRLHTT
+621 DGRLHTT

-662 GFVAAPGKKLVGADY
+662 GFIAAPGKKLVGADY

-691 INMTRAFIEGED
+691 KNMTRAFIEGED

-709 ALVHGLKPEDVSDS
+709 ALVHGLKPEDVSDG

-756 QFIKEYLK
+756 EFIKEYLK
-764 KFSGI
+764 KFSGV

-774 DMRKFAHEK
+774 GMRKFAHER

-824 DIMKLAMLAAERL
+824 DIMKLAMLAAQEL
-837 VETKYANSARLLLQ
+837 VDAKYRDSARLLLQ
-851 IHDELIAEVDE
+851 IHDELIVEVDGDQAEV
-862 KDAVAFAADLQNAME
+862 FARDLKTAME
-877 GVYQLSVPLAVS
+877 NVYTLSVPLAVS
-889 VEIGKNWGE
+889 VEIGNNWGE

>member
-1 MSNPTPVDIA
+1 MPA
-11 ESVRTAYTVRMEK
+11 K
-24 KLKTLVL
+24 QKLLVL

-42 HALPPMATKTGESVH
+42 HALPPMATKSGESVH

-62 ALTLFS
+62 AMTLFS

-93 YAEYKATRVAAPDDL
+93 YAEYKATRAAAPDDL
-108 YAQIPRVKE
+108 YAQIPKVKE

-125 IYELPGFEADDCVGA
+125 IYELPGYEADDCVGTLA
-140 LSKQG
+140 KQG
-145 EAAGVETIIVTGDT
+145 EEAGVETIIVTGDT
-159 DTLQLVTEHVK
+159 DTLQLVTEHVR

-185 VSEVTAKYGFPPERL
+185 IPEVTEKYGFPPERL
-200 IDYKGLRGDT
+200 IDYKGLRGDS

-250 EKLVAGREMAF
+250 EKLEADREMAF
-261 LSKKLGTIDREAPVI
+261 LSKKLGTIDRGAPVT
-276 LKLDECATHDFNH
+276 LALDDCQTHDFNR
-289 ETIEHF
+289 ETIEKF
-295 LRTLDFFSLLKRI
+295 LRSLDFYSLLKRI
-308 PGGEKKGQES
+308 PGSSGTVAVDAGTASQS
-318 HIIRSEK
+318 
-325 PKKRGQKRIET
+325 KRAPRKSKSIVTAEAAEEWIQASGIE
-336 GEDIE
+336 
-341 EFLRRCLTEPIAVVL
+341 PVAVVL
-356 SETDASLFGSRGVEA
+356 TEKDASLFGVAGIES
-371 VGLAASSEAV
+371 VGLATKKDAV
-381 EVVWNEATGRV
+381 EIVWNGSTEPV
-392 LAEFLADSDRKKIAI
+392 LTSFFSDPERKKIAI
-407 DAKALA
+407 DSKALM
-413 HTLAGLGMKLS
+413 HMLRGVGLTLAG
-424 GIVEDILLSAYMLQ
+424 IDEDILLSAYVLH
-438 AGNRLD
+438 AGHRSD
-444 VETLIIEESGTDW
+444 IEALILEDGGGDW
-457 TSLALLEK
+457 ASLSISEK
-465 ARAVRALAHSLRKKL
+465 AKAVQPLAQSLREKI
-480 EALAEEQGGEHTVVT
+480 EALAQEQGGKYTVAT
-495 LLRDIELPLVS
+495 LLRDIELPLVP

-516 LLDPATFKQL
+516 ELDPSVFQKL
-526 SQEIDASVQS
+526 SEEIDTSVKS
-536 LEKGI
+536 LEKDI
-541 YTFAGK
+541 YMFAGK

-568 TDGIKKNKTG
+568 TEGIKKNKTG
-578 YSTASTELEKLRS
+578 YSTASPELEKLRAE
-591 DYPIVKLIE
+591 YPIVKLIE

-621 SDGRLHTT
+621 TDGRLHTT

-642 VDPNLQNIPIRTAL
+642 IDPNLQNIPIRTAL

-662 GFVAAPGKKLVGADY
+662 GFVAPEGRKLVGADY

-683 IAAHLSGD
+683 IAAHLSND
-691 INMTRAFIEGED
+691 PEMIRAFRDGED

-709 ALVHGLKPEDVSDS
+709 ALVHGLRLEEVSDS

-756 QFIKEYLK
+756 EFIKEYLK
-764 KFSGI
+764 KFAGV

-774 DMRKFAHEK
+774 DMRAFAHER

-795 LPEIQSTNQAL
+795 LPEIQSTNAAL

-824 DIMKLAMLAAERL
+824 DIMKLAMLAAHRL
-837 VETKYANSARLLLQ
+837 VQEKYPNSAKLLLQ

-862 KDAVAFAADLQNAME
+862 GQAEAFALDLRKTME
-877 GVYQLSVPLAVS
+877 NVYELSVPLAVS
-889 VEIGKNWGE
+889 VEIGNNWGE

>member
-1 MSNPTPVDIA
+1 
-11 ESVRTAYTVRMEK
+11 
-24 KLKTLVL
+24 
-31 IDGNAIIHRSY
+31 
-42 HALPPMATKTGESVH
+42 MATKAGQSVH

-93 YAEYKATRVAAPDDL
+93 YADYKATRVKAPDDL
-108 YAQIPRVKE
+108 YAQIPIVKE

-125 IYELPGFEADDCVGA
+125 IYELPGFEADDCVGT

-159 DTLQLVTEHVK
+159 DTLQLVTDRVK

-185 VSEVTAKYGFPPERL
+185 IPEVTEKYGFPPERL
-200 IDYKGLRGDT
+200 VDYKGLRGDA

-237 IYAALERVKPKVR
+237 IYAALEKVKPKVR
-250 EKLVAGREMAF
+250 EKLEADRDMAL
-261 LSKKLGTIDREAPVI
+261 LSKRLGTIDTAAPVT
-276 LKLDECATHDFNH
+276 LALDDCVTHQFDH
-289 ETIEHF
+289 GKIEAF
-295 LRTLDFFSLLKRI
+295 LRSLDFYSLIKRI
-308 PGGEKKGQES
+308 PTDNGQRTTDNTKSGAKSEKKL
-318 HIIRSEK
+318 K
-325 PKKRGQKRIET
+325 AKKIKNAEDLEAWLVKVRGEA
-336 GEDIE
+336 
-341 EFLRRCLTEPIAVVL
+341 IAVVL
-356 SETDASLFGSRGVEA
+356 DEQEVSLFGSAGIES
-371 VGLAASSEAV
+371 VGLATADRV
-381 EVVWNEATGRV
+381 IEVVWNEATEPALR
-392 LAEFLADSDRKKIAI
+392 EFLADAERAKIAV
-407 DAKALA
+407 DSKAMM
-413 HTLAGLGMKLS
+413 HTLATVGGHLAG
-424 GIVEDILLSAYMLQ
+424 VTEDIMLSAYLLH
-438 AGNRLD
+438 AGHRSD
-444 VETLIIEESGTDW
+444 IESLMAEQGGPAW
-457 TSLALLEK
+457 TGLSLSEKAKAIRSLALN
-465 ARAVRALAHSLRKKL
+465 LRKNL
-480 EALAEEQGGEHTVVT
+480 EALAAEQGGKHTVVT
-495 LLRDIELPLVS
+495 LLRDIELPLVP
-506 VLFAMEEAGI
+506 VLFAMEEAGV
-516 LLDPATFKQL
+516 LLDPAVFKKL
-526 SQEIDASVQS
+526 SREIDASVKS
-536 LEKGI
+536 LEAEVYK
-541 YTFAGK
+541 FAGK

-568 TDGIKKNKTG
+568 TEGVKKNKTG
-578 YSTASTELEKLRS
+578 YSTASPELEKLRAE
-591 DYPIVKLIE
+591 YPIVKLIE

-662 GFVAAPGKKLVGADY
+662 GFIAAPGKRLVGADY

-691 INMTRAFIEGED
+691 ENMTKAFREGED

-709 ALVHGLKPEDVSDS
+709 ALVHGLKPSDVSDS

-728 KALNFGIIYGMGAYG
+728 KALNFGIIYGMGAFG

-756 QFIKEYLK
+756 QFIKDYLA
-764 KFSGI
+764 KFSGV
-769 AKYMD
+769 AKYME
-774 DMRKFAHEK
+774 DMKKFAHEK

-824 DIMKLAMLAAERL
+824 DIMKLAMLATHDL
-837 VETKYANSARLLLQ
+837 VQVKYADSARLLLQ

-862 KDAVAFAADLQNAME
+862 QEAAAFAADLKIAME

-889 VEIGKNWGE
+889 VEIGNNWGE

>member
-1 MSNPTPVDIA
+1 MATK
-11 ESVRTAYTVRMEK
+11 R
-24 KLKTLVL
+24 KLLIL

-62 ALTLFS
+62 AMTLFS

-82 DLPGGTFRDEL
+82 DLPGGTFRDDL
-93 YAEYKATRVAAPDDL
+93 YAEYKATRAAAPDDL
-108 YAQIPRVKE
+108 YAQIPKVKE

-125 IYELPGFEADDCVGA
+125 IYELPGYEADDCVGT

-145 EAAGVETIIVTGDT
+145 EQAGVDVVIVTGDT

-185 VSEVTAKYGFPPERL
+185 IPEVTEKYGFPPERL
-200 IDYKGLRGDT
+200 VDYKGLRGDS

-237 IYAALERVKPKVR
+237 IYEALERVKPKVR
-250 EKLVAGREMAF
+250 EKLEADREMAF
-261 LSKKLGTIDREAPVI
+261 LSKKLGTIDSGAPVM
-276 LKLDECATHDFNH
+276 LALEECATHDFNR
-289 ETIEHF
+289 ETIENF
-295 LRTLDFFSLLKRI
+295 LRSLDFYSLLKRI
-308 PGGEKKGQES
+308 PGAAGREASADVKPAKRTGKKAKSITTE
-318 HIIRSEK
+318 
-325 PKKRGQKRIET
+325 
-336 GEDIE
+336 EDMQL
-341 EFLRRCLTEPIAVVL
+341 FLASSIAEPLAIVANL
-356 SETDASLFGSRGVEA
+356 KDASLFGAAGIEA
-371 VGLAASSEAV
+371 VGLATSRDAV
-381 EVVWNEATGRV
+381 EVVWNEATSKI
-392 LAEFLADSDRKKIAI
+392 LTEFFADPKRKKIVV
-407 DAKALA
+407 DSKAFA
-413 HTLAGLGMKLS
+413 HTLASLGTTLS
-424 GIVEDILLSAYMLQ
+424 GITEDILLSAYILH
-438 AGNRLD
+438 AGRRSD
-444 VETLIIEESGTDW
+444 IETLVVEENGADW
-457 TSLALLEK
+457 ANLSLVEK
-465 ARAVRALAHSLRKKL
+465 AKAVAVLAAALRKKL
-480 EALAEEQGGEHTVVT
+480 DDLAAEQGREHTVVT
-495 LLRDIELPLVS
+495 LLRDVELPLVP
-506 VLFAMEEAGI
+506 VLFAMEEAGV
-516 LLDPATFKQL
+516 LLDPAVFQKL
-526 SQEIDASVQS
+526 SEEIDASVKS
-536 LEKGI
+536 LEKEI
-541 YTFAGK
+541 YKFAGK

-568 TDGIKKNKTG
+568 TEGVKKNKTG
-578 YSTASTELEKLRS
+578 YSTASTELEKLRAE
-591 DYPIVKLIE
+591 YPIVKLIE

-662 GFVAAPGKKLVGADY
+662 GFVAPEGKKLVGADY

-691 INMTRAFIEGED
+691 ENMTRAFIEGED

-743 LAQATDMDQKKAA
+743 LASATDMDQKKAA
-756 QFIKEYLK
+756 EFIKEYLK
-764 KFSGI
+764 KFSGV

-774 DMRKFAHEK
+774 DMKKFAHEK

-824 DIMKLAMLAAERL
+824 DIMKLAMLAAHKL
-837 VETKYANSARLLLQ
+837 VQEKYSNSAKLLLQ

-862 KDAVAFAADLQNAME
+862 RDAEAFAADLRVAME
-877 GVYQLSVPLAVS
+877 GVYELSVPLAVS
-889 VEIGKNWGE
+889 VEIGNNWGE

>member
-1 MSNPTPVDIA
+1 MS
-11 ESVRTAYTVRMEK
+11 SKR
-24 KLKTLVL
+24 KLLVL

-42 HALPPMATKTGESVH
+42 HALPPMATKSGESVH

-62 ALTLFS
+62 AMTLFS

-93 YAEYKATRVAAPDDL
+93 YAEYKATRAAAPDDL
-108 YAQIPRVKE
+108 YAQIPKVKE

-125 IYELPGFEADDCVGA
+125 IYELPGYEADDCVGTLA
-140 LSKQG
+140 RQG
-145 EAAGVETIIVTGDT
+145 ETVGTDVVIVTGDT
-159 DTLQLVTEHVK
+159 DTLQLVTDHVK

-176 GLKDMVLYG
+176 GLKDMVLLG
-185 VSEVTAKYGFPPERL
+185 VPEVTEKYGFPPERL
-200 IDYKGLRGDT
+200 IDYKGLRGDP

-225 TDLIQEFGSLED
+225 TDLIREFGSLED
-237 IYAALERVKPKVR
+237 IYASLERVRPKVR
-250 EKLVAGREMAF
+250 EKLEADREMAF
-261 LSKKLGTIDREAPVI
+261 LSKKLGTIDSSAPVR
-276 LKLDECATHDFNH
+276 LALDECATHDFNR
-289 ETIEHF
+289 ETIENF
-295 LRTLDFFSLLKRI
+295 LRSLDFYSLLKRI
-308 PGGEKKGQES
+308 PGGTGVTTPGVTAGNMARRVSKKTKSIDTGDGVEKWIGHLS
-318 HIIRSEK
+318 PDPVAAVIIEK
-325 PKKRGQKRIET
+325 
-336 GEDIE
+336 
-341 EFLRRCLTEPIAVVL
+341 
-356 SETDASLFGSRGVEA
+356 DASLFGGAGLES
-371 VGLAASSEAV
+371 VGLASGDSAV
-381 EVVWNEATGRV
+381 EVIWNASTESV
-392 LAEFLADSDRKKIAI
+392 LAAFLADPDRKKITI
-407 DAKALA
+407 DSKTMMHGLA
-413 HTLAGLGMKLS
+413 NIGWKLS
-424 GIVEDILLSAYMLQ
+424 GISHDVLLSAYVLH
-438 AGNRLD
+438 AGHRSD
-444 VETLIIEESGTDW
+444 IETLVMEETGKDW
-457 TSLALLEK
+457 ASLSLSEK
-465 ARAVRALAHSLRKKL
+465 AGTVHKIAHSLAERI
-480 EALAEEQGGEHTVVT
+480 EALAREQGGEHTVAT
-495 LLRDIELPLVS
+495 LLRDIELPLTS
-506 VLFAMEEAGI
+506 VLFAMEETGV
-516 LLDPATFKQL
+516 LLDPAVFQKL
-526 SQEIDASVQS
+526 SEEIDASVKK
-536 LEKGI
+536 LEREV
-541 YTFAGK
+541 YAFAGK

-578 YSTASTELEKLRS
+578 YSTASTELEKLRAE
-591 DYPIVKLIE
+591 YPIIRLIE

-642 VDPNLQNIPIRTAL
+642 IDPNLQNIPIRTVL

-662 GFVAAPGKKLVGADY
+662 GFIAPAGKKLVGADY

-683 IAAHLSGD
+683 IAAHLSND
-691 INMTRAFIEGED
+691 PEMIRAFQNGED

-709 ALVHGLKPEDVSDS
+709 ALVHGLKPEDVDDS

-743 LAQATDMDQKKAA
+743 LASATDMDQKKAA
-756 QFIKEYLK
+756 EFIKAYLK
-764 KFSGI
+764 KFSGV

-774 DMRKFAHEK
+774 DMRAFAHER

-795 LPEIQSTNQAL
+795 LPEIQSTNAAL

-824 DIMKLAMLAAERL
+824 DIMKLAMLAAHRL
-837 VETKYANSARLLLQ
+837 VQEKYPNSAKLLLQ

-862 KDAVAFAADLQNAME
+862 GQAEAFALDLRKTME
-877 GVYQLSVPLAVS
+877 NVYELSVPLAVS
-889 VEIGKNWGE
+889 VEIGNNWGE

>member
-1 MSNPTPVDIA
+1 MATK
-11 ESVRTAYTVRMEK
+11 R
-24 KLKTLVL
+24 KLLVL

-62 ALTLFS
+62 AMTLFS

-82 DLPGGTFRDEL
+82 DLPGGTFRDDL
-93 YAEYKATRVAAPDDL
+93 YAEYKATRAAAPDDL
-108 YAQIPRVKE
+108 YAQIPKVKE

-125 IYELPGFEADDCVGA
+125 IYELPGYEADDCVGT

-145 EAAGVETIIVTGDT
+145 EKAGVDVVIVTGDT
-159 DTLQLVTEHVK
+159 DTLQLVTERVK

-185 VSEVTAKYGFPPERL
+185 IPEVTEKYGFPPERL
-200 IDYKGLRGDT
+200 VDYKGLRGDS

-237 IYAALERVKPKVR
+237 IYVALERVKPKVR
-250 EKLVAGREMAF
+250 EKLVADRDMAF
-261 LSKKLGTIDREAPVI
+261 LSKKLGTIDTVAPVT
-276 LKLDECATHDFNH
+276 LALEECTTHDFNR
-289 ETIEHF
+289 ETIENF
-295 LRTLDFFSLLKRI
+295 LRSLGFYSLLKRI
-308 PGGEKKGQES
+308 PGATGTEALAGAKPAKRAGRKTKSITTKEDLELFLASSDVES
-318 HIIRSEK
+318 
-325 PKKRGQKRIET
+325 
-336 GEDIE
+336 
-341 EFLRRCLTEPIAVVL
+341 IAVVADL
-356 SETDASLFGSRGVEA
+356 KDASLFGAAGIEA
-371 VGLAASSEAV
+371 VGLATTREAA
-381 EVVWNEATGRV
+381 EIIWNESTSKSLTAFFV
-392 LAEFLADSDRKKIAI
+392 DPKRKKVMV
-407 DAKALA
+407 DSKAFA
-413 HTLAGLGMKLS
+413 HTLAGLGAKLS
-424 GIVEDILLSAYMLQ
+424 GITDDILLSAYVLH
-438 AGNRLD
+438 AGRRSD
-444 VETLIIEESGTDW
+444 IETLVVEEIGADW
-457 TSLALLEK
+457 GSLSLVEK
-465 ARAVRALAHSLRKKL
+465 AKAVTVLAVSLRKKL
-480 EALAEEQGGEHTVVT
+480 ADLAAEQGGEHTVVT
-495 LLRDIELPLVS
+495 LLRDIELPLVP
-506 VLFAMEEAGI
+506 VLFAMEEAGV
-516 LLDPATFKQL
+516 LLDPAVFQQL
-526 SQEIDASVQS
+526 SQEIDASVKS
-536 LEKGI
+536 LEKEI
-541 YTFAGK
+541 YKFAGR

-568 TDGIKKNKTG
+568 TEGVKKNKTG
-578 YSTASTELEKLRS
+578 YSTASTELEKLRAE
-591 DYPIVKLIE
+591 YPIVKLIE

-621 SDGRLHTT
+621 SGGRLHTT

-642 VDPNLQNIPIRTAL
+642 VDPNLQNIPIRTTL
-656 GARIRD
+656 GARIRE

-691 INMTRAFIEGED
+691 ENMTKAFIEGED

-709 ALVHGLKPEDVSDS
+709 ALVHGLKPEEVSDS

-756 QFIKEYLK
+756 EFIKEYLK
-764 KFSGI
+764 KFSGV

-774 DMRKFAHEK
+774 DMKKFAHEK

-837 VETKYANSARLLLQ
+837 VETKYASSARLLLQ

-862 KDAVAFAADLQNAME
+862 KDAVAFAADLERAME

-889 VEIGKNWGE
+889 VEIGNNWGE